1 MFSFNKQYGKEKEE
15 KYVLLTQR
23 LSDQHSLS
31 QTQTHF
37 QKKKLQAQKTT
48 PNKPTTI
55 TMGSAQ
61 RKISNAEVRSYS
73 AGKQ

>member
-37 QKKKLQAQKTT
+37 QKKSSRHK
-48 PNKPTTI
+48 KPPQTNP
-55 TMGSAQ
+55 Q
-61 RKISNAEVRSYS
+61 
-73 AGKQ
+73 Q

>member
-23 LSDQHSLS
+23 LSDQHLLS

-37 QKKKLQAQKTT
+37 QKKKSSRHKKTPQT
-48 PNKPTTI
+48 NP
-55 TMGSAQ
+55 Q
-61 RKISNAEVRSYS
+61 
-73 AGKQ
+73 Q